1 LASLQAQHA
10 SISSA
15 EDERS
20 VEKREQLATRI
31 AELEPEVQAAA
42 SAIEARR
49 EAVDAVRALSR
60 ELAEAEQQCER
71 AKAQKDFA
79 RVGALEHET
88 LPDLRQRLEGAEAR
102 AQGSGVDTQPGV
114 VDESHVA
121 ETLAEWTQIP
131 VSKMLE
137 AEAEKLLKMEERLS
151 KRVIGQPDAVRSI
164 SMAVRRGRVGLR
176 DP

>member
-1 LASLQAQHA
+1 QATEIVRGMAGRYEKHHRVAIRESAVVSCVQLAKRYVPDRFLPESALDLLDENSAARRVQTDGITPELDAARTELASLQAQHA

-60 ELAEAEQQCER
+60 ELAEAEQQ
-71 AKAQKDFA
+71 
-79 RVGALEHET
+79 
-88 LPDLRQRLEGAEAR
+88 
-102 AQGSGVDTQPGV
+102 
-114 VDESHVA
+114 
-121 ETLAEWTQIP
+121 
-131 VSKMLE
+131 
-137 AEAEKLLKMEERLS
+137 
-151 KRVIGQPDAVRSI
+151 
-164 SMAVRRGRVGLR
+164 
-176 DP
+176 